1 MNAEQLTER
10 LNHPDREARLSALR
24 ALAELEAAGAIPAAE
39 RYTDVNNHIHTWYSF
54 SPYSPAKA
62 AWLAHRAG
70 LATAGIMDH
79 DSLAGA
85 AEFLEA
91 GEILGLAATSGVEL
105 RVSFRDTPFAQK
117 RANNPDQ
124 TGNAYIA
131 LHAVPECGRPVVNE
145 YLKGV
150 SAARGRRNRAMLDR
164 INAVAAPLGIS
175 LDYEADVLPLSKSAE
190 GGSVTERH
198 LLFAFANAL
207 IGRFGRGEAL
217 IEALEKKLGLN
228 ISAKNRTWLGEC
240 GNEGYAYD
248 VLGVLKGELVSRIYI
263 DAGKDECPDVRT
275 VVALAKRAGAVSAYA
290 YLGDVGSSVTGDKRP
305 QAFEDGYLDALVPYL
320 RQLGFNAVT
329 YMPSRNTPEQ
339 LKRLKALCEA
349 NDLFQI
355 SGEDINSPRQSF
367 VCLAA
372 RAPEFANLRA
382 AAYALIGSERAAR
395 CDAEESMFSARS
407 IEKTPSLAAR
417 TEAFAARA

>member
-1 MNAEQLTER
+1 MNAEQLTAQ
-10 LNHPDREARLSALR
+10 LNHSEREARLSALR
-24 ALAELEAAGAIPAAE
+24 ALAELETAGVIPAAD
-39 RYTDVNNHIHTWYSF
+39 RHGDVNNHIHTWYSF

-70 LATAGIMDH
+70 LSTAGIMDH

-91 GEILGLAATSGVEL
+91 GKILGLAVTSGVEM
-105 RVSFRDTPFAQK
+105 RVSFRDTPFGHK
-117 RANNPDQ
+117 RVNNPDQ

-131 LHAVPECGRPVVNE
+131 LHAVPECGRAAVNE

-150 SAARGRRNRAMLDR
+150 SAARGRRNRAMLER
-164 INAVAAPLGIS
+164 INAVAAPLGVS
-175 LDYEADVLPLSKSAE
+175 LDYDADVLPLSKSAE

-198 LLFAFANAL
+198 LLFALANAL
-207 IGRFGRGEAL
+207 IGRFGRGAAL
-217 IEALEKKLGLN
+217 IQALEGTLGLN
-228 ISAKNRTWLGEC
+228 ISARNRAWLGEC
-240 GNEGYAYD
+240 DNDGYAYD
-248 VLGVLKGELVSRIYI
+248 VLGVLKGELVARIYV
-263 DAGKDECPDVRT
+263 DAGEEECPDVRN
-275 VVALAKRAGAVSAYA
+275 VIALAKRAGAVSAYA

-305 QAFEDGYLDALVPYL
+305 QAFEDAYLDELIPYL

-349 NDLFQI
+349 NGLFQI

-372 RAPEFANLRA
+372 RAPEFSNLRA

-395 CDAEESMFSARS
+395 FDIEESMFSARS
-407 IEKTPSLAAR
+407 VEKTPSLAAR